1 MPLLCRALEID
12 ESDLVRQFEII
23 YVGYPL
29 NLDARHTLSTQQA
42 IDLAL
47 KIELE
52 TGIEVRLVDERLS
65 TKSASTLMQAVGKS
79 TKDQRKKIDAIAALL
94 ILEQAVNL
102 EGVNQQFAG
111 LRISEVSQRD

>member
-1 MPLLCRALEID
+1 MLCRALEID
-12 ESDLVRQFEII
+12 ESDLVRQFEVI

-29 NLDARHTLSTQQA
+29 NLDARQTISTQQA

-65 TKSASTLMQAVGKS
+65 TKSASTLMQSVGKS

-111 LRISEVSQRD
+111 LRISEVSQHD